1 MKSFIFCPSCGSKD
15 IIFDGIK
22 QFKCKT
28 CSFTYF
34 QNVATAAAAIL
45 EYNNKILFVRRV
57 REPGKGKLDLPG
69 GFIDPDESVEAG
81 LNRELKEEL
90 GITLSEMKYLGS
102 APNVYKSENITYNTC
117 DLFFFAK
124 IDFLPSEFDISEI
137 ASLELLDPLI
147 MKKDELAF
155 NSTKKGIEI
164 YVKSLT

>member
-1 MKSFIFCPSCGSKD
+1 MKSFIFCPYCGSKD
-15 IIFDGIK
+15 IHFDGIK
-22 QFKCKT
+22 QFKCKA

-34 QNVATAAAAIL
+34 HNVATAAAAIL

-81 LNRELKEEL
+81 LNRELEEEL

-102 APNVYKSENITYNTC
+102 APNVYKYENITYNTC
-117 DLFFFAK
+117 DLFFYAK
-124 IDFLPSEFDISEI
+124 IQKLPTKIDDSEI
-137 ASLELLDPLI
+137 ASLELIDPLKL
-147 MKKDELAF
+147 KKNEFAF

-164 YVKSLT
+164 FIKSTT